1 MQTKTPSRANASYV
15 AHYLRLWAIAPLR
28 LKGLQQG
35 MSENEISKVIV
46 DSAAEVYR
54 ELGGPKLGL
63 VINFG
68 EQFFKNGIR
77 RVVIG
82 L

>member
-1 MQTKTPSRANASYV
+1 
-15 AHYLRLWAIAPLR
+15 
-28 LKGLQQG
+28 